1 MVAEV
6 IAPMVLSALVQAFQ
20 AWLAM
25 AKVSGM
31 SDEQIDDLLYV
42 QYDIFQKKVTAPLP
56 DPDKENG

>member
-1 MVAEV
+1 MVVEV

-31 SDEQIDDLLYV
+31 SDTQIDDLLYV
-42 QYDIFQKKVTAPLP
+42 QYAIFCKKVNLPLP
-56 DPDKENG
+56 DPDREG